1 MEKLTDKE
9 KFKQNELINN
19 WAEQTANAYGL
30 DLMEVKDDQIISF
43 LAQTQ
48 VKNNGVLDAVSVLL
62 PKLKECQDA
71 RKDFINKKA
80 QSGYSTLLKG
90 VGDHFQAGVNWALNY
105 ISNKR

>member
-1 MEKLTDKE
+1 MKMTEAE
-9 KFKQNELINN
+9 KFYKEHKDYCNPNPMTGDYVIEPD
-19 WAEQTANAYGL
+19 
-30 DLMEVKDDQIISF
+30 DLFRIMEDYHQHKV
-43 LAQTQ
+43 
-48 VKNNGVLDAVSVLL
+48 NNGVLGDVSVLL